1 MSTSMRNKVDKVNQS
16 AETTAGARVIDGL
29 HTLMHLLRR
38 RLQQA
43 TQAEG
48 DGLAAMEVR
57 ALGFFVRHPGSTAKA
72 LAAHSGRDK
81 AQVARLLQP
90 LLARGLLVATPDAQ
104 DRRSLQLR
112 PTSGGLRIDRR
123 MAARRQRIHHELLA
137 GFDLAEL
144 QTLAGSLERML
155 TAAGAEH
162 EDDPA

>member
-1 MSTSMRNKVDKVNQS
+1 MRHKVDNINQL
-16 AETTAGARVIDGL
+16 AQAPAGARVIDGL

-38 RLQQA
+38 RHQQVA
-43 TQAEG
+43 QVEG
-48 DGLAAMEVR
+48 EGLAAMELR

-112 PTSGGLRIDRR
+112 PTASGLRLERR
-123 MAARRQRIHHELLA
+123 MAAQRQRIHDELLA
-137 GFDLAEL
+137 GFDPAEL
-144 QTLAGSLERML
+144 QALADSLQRML
-155 TAAGAEH
+155 SAAGTQS
-162 EDDPA
+162 EDDPG